1 MSVLVKEEYVEHND
15 STNDGGSD
23 DENGI
28 DGIFDFVNDSAK
40 KKIMNKFKK
49 KKALVE
55 ENFRN
60 ELDAMI
66 AIHNKNNKSINQ
78 HNQEILELRNK
89 HAEANMKMR
98 NKHERE
104 REELA
109 EKKRVEL
116 ESITK
121 QENEAIEKF
130 CTVLK
135 GAKRKFEEEDEEEN
149 EKDEECPIC
158 FDMMT
163 PPRKIYQ
170 CVEGHLI
177 CSECKPRVPGNSCAT
192 CRSGQGYISRC
203 RWIEEAIAKRVR

>member
-55 ENFRN
+55 ENSRK
-60 ELDAMI
+60 ELDEMI
-66 AIHNKNNKSINQ
+66 GIQKRLASDLDQ
-78 HNQEILELRNK
+78 EHNQEILALKNK
-89 HAEANMKMR
+89 HAEANMKMK

-104 REELA
+104 REELT
-109 EKKRVEL
+109 EKKRVKL

-121 QENEAIEKF
+121 QEK
-130 CTVLK
+130 
-135 GAKRKFEEEDEEEN
+135 KR
-149 EKDEECPIC
+149 
-158 FDMMT
+158 
-163 PPRKIYQ
+163 
-170 CVEGHLI
+170 
-177 CSECKPRVPGNSCAT
+177 
-192 CRSGQGYISRC
+192 
-203 RWIEEAIAKRVR
+203 